1 MERETERSEEV
12 AMRAPRWRTLELIF
26 IVAVV
31 TALLAGGR
39 PAVSAEKL
47 RAATGGYSPSIP
59 PYFSYA
65 VPFFLKQDIDGE
77 DVRMSSGSLSG
88 QALTSGDVK
97 LLLTTGAI
105 ALQANMAGGEMVI
118 IAGVTHR
125 LPYQIIARPE
135 IKTAADLKG
144 KRIGISR
151 FGSSS
156 EWIVRLALAK
166 LGLDPDKDFAL
177 IQAGGQGERL
187 AAMQSGAIQ
196 ATQLAPP
203 ISNTAVQKLGMR
215 ELMDISKLD
224 ITYPLVSVITTR
236 SFLQSNR
243 PLVKRFLTAL
253 TTALHAYQSD
263 PQSGVAFQAK
273 QFKFSAD
280 QAEIGYR
287 SSVRVMHPDLRVPER
302 PELDLAMKE
311 IAARVER
318 ARGMSPADLRAVDG
332 SLREELAKDGLF
344 DRLARKRG

>member
-1 MERETERSEEV
+1 MHARFK
-12 AMRAPRWRTLELIF
+12 RTGRLWF
-26 IVAVV
+26 VF
-31 TALLAGGR
+31 ALMSGLLSGPSAGL
-39 PAVSAEKL
+39 SADKL
-47 RAATGGYSPSIP
+47 RVATGGYSPSIP

-65 VPFFLKQDIDGE
+65 VPFLLKQDIDVE

-88 QALTSGDVK
+88 QALSSGDVK

-144 KRIGISR
+144 KRVGISR

-156 EWIVRLALAK
+156 EWVIRLALAK

-187 AAMQSGAIQ
+187 AAMQSNAIQ

-203 ISNTAVQKLGMR
+203 ISNNAVQKLGMR
-215 ELMDISKLD
+215 ELMDVSKLD

-236 SFLQSNR
+236 SFLQGNR
-243 PLVKRFLTAL
+243 PLVKRFLAAL
-253 TTALHAYQSD
+253 TTALHAYRED
-263 PQSGVAFQAK
+263 PQSGIAFQAK
-273 QFKFSAD
+273 QFKFGLD

-287 SSVRVMHPDLRVPER
+287 SSVRVMHADLRVPGP
-302 PELDLAMKE
+302 PELDFAMKE
-311 IAARVER
+311 IAGRVEK
-318 ARGMSPADLRAVDG
+318 ARGMNSADLRAVDG
-332 SLREELAKDGLF
+332 SVREELSRDGLF
-344 DRLARKRG
+344 ERLARRKS